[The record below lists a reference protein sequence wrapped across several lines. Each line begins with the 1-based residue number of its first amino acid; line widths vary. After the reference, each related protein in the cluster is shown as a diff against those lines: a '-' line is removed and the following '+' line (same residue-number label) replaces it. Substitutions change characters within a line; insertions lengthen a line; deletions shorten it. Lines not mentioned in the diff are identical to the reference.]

1 MDWKPLVSTF
11 VLLLLAELGD
21 KTQLAVI
28 SQAAK
33 FGAPVLVFIG
43 AALALLLVTALGVTL
58 GHLGAAVL
66 PRELL
71 RWLAGGAFIVMG
83 VLMLL
88 RVV

>member
-11 VLLLLAELGD
+11 VLLLLAEIGD

-28 SQAAK
+28 SQSAK
-33 FGAPVLVFIG
+33 FGAPALVFTG
-43 AALALLLVTALGVTL
+43 AVLALMLVTALGVAL

-66 PRELL
+66 PRDLI
-71 RWLAGGAFIVMG
+71 RWLAGGAFIIMG
-83 VLMLL
+83 MLMLL